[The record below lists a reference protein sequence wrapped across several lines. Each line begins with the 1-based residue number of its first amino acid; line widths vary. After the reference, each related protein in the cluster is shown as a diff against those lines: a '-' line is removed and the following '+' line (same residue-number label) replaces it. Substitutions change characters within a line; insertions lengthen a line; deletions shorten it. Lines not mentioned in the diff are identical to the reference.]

1 MLGIV
6 ANFIAYLLFGVMSMT
21 GSQGWH
27 IFLSIVN
34 FILIAFGFNYSR
46 EVRSETGS
54 CLYAILLLLNEIASG
69 LMLLLLGGFWLMQC
83 GIL

>member
-21 GSQGWH
+21 GSQGLH

-46 EVRSETGS
+46 EARSETGS